1 MIFSMFIGAQLF
13 SYFLNTTR
21 APQAIGQYMANLQ
34 VPPSV
39 IIIGIMAIY
48 FIYGCVMGSIFC
60 KAKAQQGTGGF
71 DSRHIHQ
78 NNNSKG
84 GS

>member
-34 VPPSV
+34 FPISNYNWYNGDLFYIWVCNGRSWLDDDQLT
-39 IIIGIMAIY
+39 Y
-48 FIYGCVMGSIFC
+48 FSSHY
-60 KAKAQQGTGGF
+60 KGTWL
-71 DSRHIHQ
+71 
-78 NNNSKG
+78 
-84 GS
+84 